1 MVGEVEQLQ
10 ELGAAVIQA
19 RANFLHHAHDMIAV
33 RGGVIL
39 QPFQIIFLIHR
50 TDTCIQS
57 NASDTLWEGITNDDR
72 SRIQWISI

>member
-19 RANFLHHAHDMIAV
+19 RANFLHHTRDMIAV

-39 QPFQIIFLIHR
+39 QPFHLPFQIIFLIHR

-57 NASDTLWEGITNDDR
+57 NTSGTLWGDHER
-72 SRIQWISI
+72 